1 MKRKQF
7 NDVWIGAN
15 GSGKTHKMKELALLY
30 SASNNLKRCLFVLPD
45 DGEESLWKL
54 SEIEKEE
61 LVSFEGIKKLIL
73 DDENDFEFITDT
85 FKPFINQNGEKEY
98 RRFNGLML
106 CDDLGT
112 MINRRP
118 KHILRLFKRR
128 RQPNIDFIWSFHGLK
143 TDVPPSFYT
152 YVNRIVLFRTSDA
165 HEYTMQQLPEHKRN
179 EFLEIY
185 KRVQHITETEPH
197 YCEELI
203 LNPLSI

>member
-15 GSGKTHKMKELALLY
+15 GSGKTHQMLQAAFLY
-30 SASNNLKRCLFVLPD
+30 ATSNEFKRVLFVLPD
-45 DGEESLWKL
+45 DGEESLWTL

-61 LVSFEGIKKLIL
+61 LIYFEGVKKIIL
-73 DDENDFEFITDT
+73 DDEDDFEYITDT
-85 FKPFINQNGEKEY
+85 FKPFIDTDGEKKF

-112 MINRRP
+112 MLNRRP
-118 KHILRLFKRR
+118 NEILKLFKRR
-128 RQPNIDFIWSFHGLK
+128 RQPNIDFIWSFHGLR

-152 YVNRIVLFRTSDA
+152 YVNRLILFRTSDS
-165 HEYTMQQLPEHKRN
+165 HEYTMNQLPESKRD
-179 EFLEIY
+179 EFLDVY
-185 KRVQHITETEPH
+185 RRVQKITETDPH

-203 LNPLSI
+203 INPLSI